1 MFENKTFDSIM
12 QDMLSRV
19 DNSFDKRE
27 SSPIYIALAPVAVE
41 LQQAYIDYD
50 VLLSETFADTAS
62 REYLVR
68 RAAERGIIA
77 TTATKAILK
86 ASFNKDVPISSRF
99 SLDDLNYIVTEKIDN
114 YNFKVQCETAG
125 VEGNSHFG
133 TLLPIDYIAGLT
145 SATLVEVLIPGEDD
159 EEVEQLRQRYYDNLE
174 SSAYGGNKADYKE
187 KTKALNG
194 IGGVKVYPVWNGGG
208 TVKLVIIDSTFSK
221 PSTILVNDTQTAI
234 DPTVN
239 AGLGLGIA
247 PIGHI
252 VTVEGVSELIVNVA
266 STITL
271 SSGYLWVDVENY
283 IQDAINTYLLEL
295 KKTWENEDALVV
307 RISQIESA
315 ILKVTGVVDVTGTTL
330 NGGLINLI
338 LTDVQIPV
346 LGMVTNV

>member
-12 QDMLSRV
+12 QDMLSRI

-41 LQQAYIDYD
+41 LQQVYIDYD

-86 ASFNKDVPISSRF
+86 ASFNMDVPISSRF
-99 SLDDLNYIVTEKIDN
+99 SLDDLNYIVIEKIDN
-114 YNFKVQCETAG
+114 YNFKVQCETSG

-145 SATLVEVLIPGEDD
+145 TAELVEVLIPGEDD
-159 EEVEQLRQRYYDNLE
+159 EEVEQLRQRYYENLE
-174 SSAYGGNKADYKE
+174 SSSFGGNQADYKE
-187 KTKALNG
+187 KTKALDG
-194 IGGVKVYPVWNGGG
+194 VGGVKVYPVWNGGG
-208 TVKLVIIDSTFSK
+208 TVKLIIIDSTYNK
-221 PSTILVNDTQTAI
+221 PSTVLIDDIQTSM
-234 DPTVN
+234 DPVSN
-239 AGLGLGIA
+239 SGVGLGIA

-252 VTVEGVSELIVNVA
+252 VTVEAVTELTVDIT

-271 SSGYLWVDVENY
+271 VSGYLWADVETY
-283 IQDAINTYLLEL
+283 IQDAINAYLLEL
-295 KKTWENEDALVV
+295 KKTWENEDALIV

-315 ILKVTGVVDVTGTTL
+315 VLKVTGVVDVTGTTL

-338 LTDVQIPV
+338 LTDTQIPV
-346 LGMVTNV
+346 LGTVTNA